1 MKKEDLLALKE
12 KLSKLTDDEILERNK
27 YLRNLALGNL
37 LGPNTAY
44 LSIDK
49 PWLKYYSE
57 TALEAKIPN
66 MTAYQYMCHENIDN
80 LNTKAISYFGKKISF
95 KSYIEKID
103 DTARRLY
110 NRRRITINSSW

>member
-49 PWLKYYSE
+49 P
-57 TALEAKIPN
+57 
-66 MTAYQYMCHENIDN
+66 
-80 LNTKAISYFGKKISF
+80 
-95 KSYIEKID
+95 
-103 DTARRLY
+103 
-110 NRRRITINSSW
+110 

>member
-27 YLRNLALGNL
+27 YLRNLALENL
-37 LGPNTAY
+37 LGPNIAY

-80 LNTKAISYFGKKISF
+80 LNTKAISYFGKTISF

-110 NRRRITINSSW
+110 SRRRITINSSW